1 MVSDEATKDVQDAIA
16 AGFDGFALNTHSI
29 SSSDAWNTDA
39 IGYLLDAASGT
50 SFKMFISFDMS
61 WGLDVSG
68 LPDFL
73 LQFSNHS
80 QYYTT
85 DDGRPWVSTY
95 SGGTTS
101 NSDWDSSFRQPLE
114 AQGVNPF
121 FVPNF
126 DNWSGYPT
134 GFFDEFTTVD
144 GALSWEV
151 AWPGAGSTVSNVSD
165 SVDSTLVKDAHA
177 AGKVYMM
184 RKRAPYITDT
194 RLLSS
199 WWFINTY
206 KT

>member
-1 MVSDEATKDVQDAIA
+1 MVSDEATKDVNDAIA

-29 SSSDAWNTDA
+29 SSSDSWNTDA
-39 IGYLLDAASGT
+39 INYLLDAASGT

-85 DDGRPWVSTY
+85 DDGKPWVSTY

-101 NSDWDSSFRQPLE
+101 DSDWNASFRQPLE
-114 AQGVNPF
+114 DQGVTPF
-121 FVPNF
+121 FVPDF

-134 GFFDEFTTVD
+134 GFFDAFTSVD

-151 AWPGAGSTVSNVSD
+151 AWPSPGSTVSNVSD
-165 SVDSTLVKDAHA
+165 TTDATLIKDAHD

-184 RKRAPYITDT
+184 GKLPPYMPRDNNEDP
-194 RLLSS
+194 LLRC
-199 WWFINTY
+199 N
-206 KT
+206 